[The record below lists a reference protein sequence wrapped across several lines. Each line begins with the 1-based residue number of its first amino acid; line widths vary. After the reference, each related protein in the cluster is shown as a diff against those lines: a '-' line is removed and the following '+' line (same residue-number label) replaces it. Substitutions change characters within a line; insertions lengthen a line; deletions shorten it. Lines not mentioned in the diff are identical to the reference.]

1 MAALGPLPWGV
12 ITGACLLGAIILGAA
27 ITQPGTDLAWH
38 LLRLALTALAAAA
51 AFVLDEAAAAA
62 VDATPRSRSRH
73 TAQRLLGT
81 LVPATVWLAGVAVL
95 EHRNQATPAAG
106 LLLEGVG
113 ALSLAVAVA
122 ACLRRAGWATPG
134 ETASTAVAVT
144 LVALTAFD
152 PFPGTVPVFPTVTH
166 WHASG
171 LLWLAI
177 TAAASATIVVASR
190 QQRR

>member
-1 MAALGPLPWGV
+1 MAALGPLPWGAV
-12 ITGACLLGAIILGAA
+12 TGACLLGAVILGAA

-62 VDATPRSRSRH
+62 VDATPRSPGRR
-73 TAQRLLGT
+73 TAQRLPGT
-81 LVPATVWLAGVAVL
+81 LVPGTVWLAGIAVL
-95 EHRNQATPAAG
+95 EHRDQTTPAVG

-113 ALSLAVAVA
+113 ALSFAVAVA

-134 ETASTAVAVT
+134 ETASTAVAVV
-144 LVALTAFD
+144 LVALMAFD
-152 PFPGTVPVFPTVTH
+152 PLPGTVPVFPTVTH
-166 WHASG
+166 WQASG
-171 LLWLAI
+171 LLWLAVA
-177 TAAASATIVVASR
+177 AAASATIVATSR